1 MFCVNTNFLGD
12 QGVFNPKRK
21 ANLKK
26 KSIKVARQVLT
37 LLKVLGDGHRM
48 TGIWV
53 GLGE

>member
-1 MFCVNTNFLGD
+1 MSLPSMSFQSKKKG
-12 QGVFNPKRK
+12 K
-21 ANLKK
+21 LKK

-37 LLKVLGDGHRM
+37 LLKVLGNGHRM